1 MENIDYN
8 ILMAEKVRLL
18 TKDNYAL
25 RLALEP
31 FAKKTGIRSGTVVLM
46 KKEVVNA
53 RKALGWVDPL
63 SHDGRDRG

>member
-46 KKEVVNA
+46 KKEVGKSV
-53 RKALGWVDPL
+53 V
-63 SHDGRDRG
+63 